1 MRAALAAVLLVGCSQ
16 PAPKPVVP
24 PTPVA
29 VVPADAPG
37 PSQEE
42 TLAAIQKAM
51 NELDE
56 AAQGCWARAATE
68 RFDIEG
74 EVSLQVEIEAASA
87 KATIVTDR
95 PKNAKLSSCLVA
107 LLGAYR
113 WAPPLYGQ
121 TIQIPF
127 KFNAPDGQSVID
139 RRLVDA
145 HVQGNFA
152 VSVLPHDTAR
162 IMNVMGGDVSK
173 VKLAVS
179 LLFTYPG
186 VPCVYYGDE
195 IGLSGDSHH
204 NRGTMPWDP
213 QRWNMDLRSY
223 YQKLIRLR
231 RESSALKVGGFQW
244 MAIGKDEFSFLR
256 ESSAEWLIC
265 WACRNS
271 SERLAESIDVSR
283 GGIPDGTIFTEFFT
297 RQTAVVTNGSLT
309 IRLPD
314 QNFSIWIAQ
323 RQTE

>member
-1 MRAALAAVLLVGCSQ
+1 MNYAGFCR
-16 PAPKPVVP
+16 PVWFWLDRYVAWP
-24 PTPVA
+24 RGSAEEVVSATPWPTEAFV
-29 VVPADAPG
+29 
-37 PSQEE
+37 E
-42 TLAAIQKAM
+42 TLDSFRAPLPWKIAM
-51 NELDE
+51 QQFNLLD
-56 AAQGCWARAATE
+56 
-68 RFDIEG
+68 
-74 EVSLQVEIEAASA
+74 S
-87 KATIVTDR
+87 
-95 PKNAKLSSCLVA
+95 
-107 LLGAYR
+107 
-113 WAPPLYGQ
+113 
-121 TIQIPF
+121 
-127 KFNAPDGQSVID
+127 
-139 RRLVDA
+139 
-145 HVQGNFA
+145 
-152 VSVLPHDTAR
+152 HDTAR

-173 VKLAVS
+173 VKLAVG

-204 NRGTMPWDP
+204 NRGTMPWYP

-265 WACRNS
+265 WASRNS
-271 SERLAESIDVSR
+271 SERPAESIDVSR

-314 QNFSIWIAQ
+314 QNFSIWIAP